1 VVDEPVRGRLPD
13 PSFYSLPGIEQAR
26 AWVHGDA
33 PTVPLSH
40 LMGFRLT
47 QVGTGSATA
56 TQPATPA
63 LQSFDGAVEGLT
75 LMLETM
81 TLAVLTGAPPAS
93 SVRAA
98 AFAVD
103 HLRPS
108 TLESETLVTKARTL
122 HSGRTFTLAEA
133 TLEDS
138 AGRGVAHGKATFVI
152 RPIEPPPPPWAGFA
166 GPLDTPV
173 YATPDPYLREVP
185 EGPAPVD
192 DEIGGLELLAQIA
205 RGERQSWPSQT
216 LFGMRLVDVSEGT
229 LSASLRASEW
239 LCCLSRAVS
248 SGVIAYLA
256 HSAHGAV
263 ATLMPAGH
271 RFGILNQ
278 SVSFLC
284 PVAPDG
290 GELLARG
297 AVTHR
302 GDEFLISHVEV
313 TDDAGRTVAV
323 GTQTSLFLPR
333 RSRKSSGTQPLRMLA
348 TVLFTDIVGSTE
360 RAESLGDARWSEV
373 LDDHH
378 AFVRKQLQLF
388 KGQEVKTTGDGFL
401 ATFNSPGR
409 AVQAARAIRE
419 GVQRLGLEIRAG
431 LHTGECEVTGAD
443 VAGIAVHLASRV
455 LSLADPREILVT
467 GTVHDLVTGSGI
479 RFADRG
485 RHKLKGIEGEWQLF
499 ALQ

>member
-1 VVDEPVRGRLPD
+1 MPIEKHDPYTALVVDEPVRGHLPD

-26 AWVHGDA
+26 AWVRGDA

-47 QVGTGSATA
+47 QIGTGNATA

-63 LQSFDGAVEGLT
+63 LQSSHDGAVEGLT

-108 TLESETLVTKARTL
+108 TLESETLVAKARTL
-122 HSGRTFTLAEA
+122 HSGRTFTLAEVA
-133 TLEDS
+133 LEDS

-166 GPLDTPV
+166 GPPDTPV

-185 EGPAPVD
+185 GGASMVD
-192 DEIGGLELLAQIA
+192 DEATGLALLTQIA
-205 RGERQSWPSQT
+205 AGERRLPSYT
-216 LFGMRLVDVSEGT
+216 LLGMRFVDVSEGT
-229 LSASLRASEW
+229 LSVSLRASEW
-239 LCCLSRAVS
+239 LCCLSREVS
-248 SGVIAYLA
+248 PGVIAYLA

-263 ATLMPAGH
+263 LTLMPAGH
-271 RFGILNQ
+271 RFGSLNQ
-278 SVSFLC
+278 SVSFLR

-297 AVTHR
+297 TVTHR

-313 TDDAGRTVAV
+313 TDDAGKTVAV
-323 GTQTSLFLPR
+323 GTQTSLFIRRQPR
-333 RSRKSSGTQPLRMLA
+333 QSSGTQPLRMLA
-348 TVLFTDIVGSTE
+348 TVLFTDIVGFH
-360 RAESLGDARWSEV
+360 G
-373 LDDHH
+373 
-378 AFVRKQLQLF
+378 
-388 KGQEVKTTGDGFL
+388 TGRGPRRRPL
-401 ATFNSPGR
+401 A
-409 AVQAARAIRE
+409 
-419 GVQRLGLEIRAG
+419 
-431 LHTGECEVTGAD
+431 
-443 VAGIAVHLASRV
+443 
-455 LSLADPREILVT
+455 
-467 GTVHDLVTGSGI
+467 
-479 RFADRG
+479 
-485 RHKLKGIEGEWQLF
+485 
-499 ALQ
+499 